1 MRRHLVFLLV
11 AATAAALPSA
21 ASAQRAILVVR
32 HAEKQSDSNERAVP
46 LSEAG
51 RARARRLA
59 ELLKDT
65 DVTAIYS
72 TDTERTKQTAEPLAQ
87 ALKLEIKTYDARDAD
102 GRLAPR
108 LLVDK
113 LRRDHAKD
121 VVLVIG
127 HSDTLPGLLKAL
139 GHPGEIRIASNE
151 FNNLL
156 VVLPKPHGP
165 PVFLRLR
172 Y

>member
-1 MRRHLVFLLV
+1 M
-11 AATAAALPSA
+11 
-21 ASAQRAILVVR
+21 VR
-32 HAEKQSDSNERAVP
+32 HAEKQSDSNERGVA

-51 RARARRLA
+51 HARARRLA

-65 DVTAIYS
+65 DITAVYS
-72 TDTERTKQTAEPLAQ
+72 TDTDRTMQTAEPLAK
-87 ALKLEIKTYDARDAD
+87 ALKLEIKTYEARDAE

-108 LLVDK
+108 LLIDR
-113 LRRDHAKD
+113 LRRDHAGD

-127 HSDTLPGLLKAL
+127 HSDTLPGLLRAL
-139 GHPGEIRIASNE
+139 GYPGEIRIASNE
-151 FNNLL
+151 FDNLFI
-156 VVLPKPHGP
+156 VLPKPNGP

>member
-1 MRRHLVFLLV
+1 MVL
-11 AATAAALPSA
+11 
-21 ASAQRAILVVR
+21 R
-32 HAEKQSDSNERAVP
+32 HAEKQSDSNERGVP

-72 TDTERTKQTAEPLAQ
+72 TDTERTKATAEPLAQ
-87 ALKLEIKTYDARDAD
+87 VLKLEIKTYEARDAD
-102 GRLAPR
+102 GRLAPQ
-108 LLVDK
+108 LLVDR
-113 LRRDHAKD
+113 LRRDHGKD

-127 HSDTLPGLLKAL
+127 HSDTLPGLFKAL
-139 GHPGEIRIASNE
+139 GCPGEIRIASNE
-151 FNNLL
+151 FDNLFI
-156 VVLPKPHGP
+156 VLPKPEGP
-165 PVFLRLR
+165 PILLRLR